1 MKALLVSLLMLLPV
15 GAQAQDADK
24 IDCTSESLNQFE
36 LDQCA
41 GRDFKAVEAR
51 LDALVREL
59 SGKYDPANRALLEA
73 AQKAWRAWRDL
84 ECNYETN
91 GTAGGTINS
100 MMNTKCRTA
109 KANARLEELEAQLH
123 CEEGD
128 LTCNAPR

>member
-1 MKALLVSLLMLLPV
+1 MKALLACLLMLLPISAR
-15 GAQAQDADK
+15 AQSDK